1 MTKCLALAE
10 KLSLKRL
17 SEINEVN
24 LIMQIVL
31 KKSETTSIII
41 ACNTHRFILKFIRRF
56 CQFRCWVNFFF
67 LHHVVIII
75 LYRFINKIIF

>member
-1 MTKCLALAE
+1 MAAGIQLGEDDKVPCLTE

-31 KKSETTSIII
+31 KKSETTYMYY
-41 ACNTHRFILKFIRRF
+41 H
-56 CQFRCWVNFFF
+56 
-67 LHHVVIII
+67 
-75 LYRFINKIIF
+75 YM